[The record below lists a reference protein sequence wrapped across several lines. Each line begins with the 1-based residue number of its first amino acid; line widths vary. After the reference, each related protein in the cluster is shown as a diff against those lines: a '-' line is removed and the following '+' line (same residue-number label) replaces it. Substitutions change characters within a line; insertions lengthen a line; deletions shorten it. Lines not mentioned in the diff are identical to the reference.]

1 MSKLPTIRPAIYERS
16 WTLKEI
22 IFAGNYI
29 LSCILVPLF
38 LILLNIF
45 PNSTL
50 ILSIIFGIYSISFG
64 VIYFYHRPNTVGMQH
79 QLHANYDTI
88 YV

>member
-38 LILLNIF
+38 LIMTMF
-45 PNSTL
+45 PKKIIKTLYSTF
-50 ILSIIFGIYSISFG
+50 ICRNTQKTTFCNDKRKKSSINQSFK
-64 VIYFYHRPNTVGMQH
+64 
-79 QLHANYDTI
+79 
-88 YV
+88 